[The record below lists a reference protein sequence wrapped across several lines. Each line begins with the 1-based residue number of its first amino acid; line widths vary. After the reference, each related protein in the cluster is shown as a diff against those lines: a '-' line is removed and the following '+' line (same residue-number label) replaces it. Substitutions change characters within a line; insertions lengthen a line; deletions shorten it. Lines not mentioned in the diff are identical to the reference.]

1 MRCDTC
7 LKMSRSCVH
16 AYYILCICDHVRGF
30 KESVLLS
37 PVFSCV
43 LVRLN
48 NYRESRT
55 VQFILQEL
63 KQTFAQKKRKRY
75 RPLFGFTHKRMDDH
89 CSCSIF
95 GIPINPYRS
104 GLQYI
109 SRVIWSVSKFYQ
121 RTVKIHFHF

>member
-1 MRCDTC
+1 
-7 LKMSRSCVH
+7 MSRSCVH

-63 KQTFAQKKRKRY
+63 KQTFAQKKRKKKTD
-75 RPLFGFTHKRMDDH
+75 PF
-89 CSCSIF
+89 
-95 GIPINPYRS
+95 
-104 GLQYI
+104 
-109 SRVIWSVSKFYQ
+109 SVSHIKEWMIIARVQYLAFQ
-121 RTVKIHFHF
+121 